1 MVDLLVGHSSFYL
14 RNGWIKKCVEYVE
27 ENKNENIFS
36 KSNIEAIDKLG
47 IGSVMVQSLKFWMTM
62 LDILKKEKKE
72 FHLKREIKY
81 ILEKDPYLENKNTL
95 WLLHTYIMER
105 DEKNENPVLWN
116 LFIRNKK
123 NSLFTEEEARDILNV
138 FYKEK
143 NEAISERSV
152 KDSINVFIKT
162 YYKEVDIKNDP
173 EDNLYSP
180 FLKLNYLLKN
190 EKNQYY
196 FRNIESNE
204 IAEEIIFYLL
214 KRRLKIFKQISIID
228 SYNYINGIIKMRIN
242 EYEKLILKLENRE
255 FLFVDRAAGLQ
266 NINLTKEILEKDIIQ
281 LILERE

>member
-1 MVDLLVGHSSFYL
+1 MTDLVVGHSSFYL
-14 RNGWIKKCVEYVE
+14 RSGWIKKGVEYVI
-27 ENKNENIFS
+27 ENNDENIFS
-36 KSNIEAIDKLG
+36 KNNIEAIDKLG
-47 IGSVMVQSLKFWMTM
+47 IGSVMVQSLKFWMTI
-62 LDILKKEKKE
+62 LDIIDKKNKK
-72 FHLKREIKY
+72 FYLKRNIKY
-81 ILEKDPYLENKNTL
+81 IIQSDPYLERNNTL

-105 DEKNENPVLWN
+105 DEIKENPVLWN

-123 NSLFTEEEARDILNV
+123 NSIFTENEARDILDI

-143 NEAISERSV
+143 GETLSERSV

-162 YYKEVDIKNDP
+162 YYKEVDLKSDP

-180 FLKLNYLLKN
+180 FVKLKYLLKN
-190 EKNQYY
+190 ENNQFY
-196 FRNIESNE
+196 FRNIEQKE

-214 KRRLKIFKQISIID
+214 KRRMKIFKQIAIID

-242 EYEKLILKLENRE
+242 DYERLISKLENRE

-266 NINLTKEILEKDIIQ
+266 NINIIKDVSEKEIIQ